1 MGRLSILCFRKN
13 TVNLHQMIQ
22 MSILKSNGV
31 VTLAPG
37 VNPVIA
43 FTVEQLE
50 HYTQL
55 IVFHACEEAA
65 KLDDTN
71 LLDD

>member
-13 TVNLHQMIQ
+13 TMNLHQMIQ

-55 IVFHACEEAA
+55 IILHACEEAINLEGRS
-65 KLDDTN
+65 LDD
-71 LLDD
+71 

>member
-1 MGRLSILCFRKN
+1 
-13 TVNLHQMIQ
+13 

-55 IVFHACEEAA
+55 IVFHACEEAINLEGRS
-65 KLDDTN
+65 LDD
-71 LLDD
+71 